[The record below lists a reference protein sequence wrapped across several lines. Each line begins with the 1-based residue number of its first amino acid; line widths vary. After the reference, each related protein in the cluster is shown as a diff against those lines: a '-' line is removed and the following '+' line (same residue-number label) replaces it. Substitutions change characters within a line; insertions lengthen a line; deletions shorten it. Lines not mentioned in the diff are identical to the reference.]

1 MEAGTGLTERGER
14 AVVLGGS
21 MAGLLAARVLSD
33 FYRTVTIVERDMLP
47 HTSAQRPGVPQGRHV
62 HGLLSSG
69 SQVLDELF
77 PGLLADLVAGGANVV
92 EGGLSTA
99 CVRFGGREL
108 NRFGRF
114 ADPQALVTYLA
125 SRPLLEATVRNR
137 VRTLDN
143 VTILEF
149 HNANEPM
156 ATQPGRVTGV
166 RVVNRRDGTDTV
178 LPAELVVDASGRGAR
193 TPAFLERLGYIR
205 PPEERIVMQVAYAS
219 QLLRVPPNTLNERL
233 ILVGALPERPTGG
246 AMFACENDTWM
257 VTLAGMAGHDPPT
270 DPIGMLRF
278 AAEFAPAPMM
288 AAMAAAESLSEV
300 RHCRF
305 GESRW
310 RRYDKMQRLPSGLL
324 VVGDAICSFNP
335 VYGQGM
341 SVAALQAI
349 ALRDC
354 LRRGKGDLA
363 RRFFRAAAQPIRAA
377 WQLTANADLAL
388 LQAQGRPSA
397 ATRLGLWYTKQ
408 VLTAAES
415 DTVVTERLFRVT
427 NLVDRPAQLLH
438 PAMLARVATASRRRR
453 QRSGVSESHYCPRQ
467 FAGSP

>member
-1 MEAGTGLTERGER
+1 MEAQRQITARGER

-21 MAGLLAARVLSD
+21 IAGLLAARVLSD
-33 FYRTVTIVERDMLP
+33 FYRTVTVVERDVLP
-47 HTSAQRPGVPQGRHV
+47 QMAAQRPGVPQGRHV

-77 PGLLADLVAGGANVV
+77 PGLLADLVAHGANVL
-92 EGGLSTA
+92 EGGLSGA

-108 NRFGRF
+108 DRSGRF

-137 VRTLDN
+137 VRALDN
-143 VTILEF
+143 VAILEF
-149 HNANEPM
+149 HNAVELM
-156 ATQPGRVTGV
+156 AMQRERVTGV
-166 RVVNRRDGTDTV
+166 RVVNRSDGTETI
-178 LPAELVVDASGRGAR
+178 LPTDLVVDASGRGGR
-193 TPAFLERLGYIR
+193 TPAFLDRLGYGR
-205 PPEERIVMQVAYAS
+205 PREQRIAVGVTYVS
-219 QLLRVPPNTLNERL
+219 QLLRVPPDALTEKL

-246 AMFACENDTWM
+246 ALFACENGTWM
-257 VTLAGMAGHDPPT
+257 VTLAGLAGHEPPVDPV
-270 DPIGMLRF
+270 GMLRF

-288 AAMAAAESLSEV
+288 AALAAAESLSEV

-310 RRYDKMQRLPSGLL
+310 HRYDKMQRLPAGLL

-341 SVAALQAI
+341 SVAALEAI

-354 LRRGKGDLA
+354 LRRNDDDLA

-377 WQLTANADLAL
+377 WQLTANADLAM
-388 LQAQGRPSA
+388 QARRRHSA
-397 ATRLGLWYTKQ
+397 ATRLGNWYTKR

-427 NLVDRPAQLLH
+427 NLVDRPAHLLH
-438 PAMLARVATASRRRR
+438 PAMVARVATANRR
-453 QRSGVSESHYCPRQ
+453 QRQRSESPAIPRQ
-467 FAGSP
+467 FAASP

>member
-1 MEAGTGLTERGER
+1 MQAQRQIAERGER

-33 FYRTVTIVERDMLP
+33 FYRTVTIVERDVLP
-47 HTSAQRPGVPQGRHV
+47 RMPAQRPGVPQGRHV

-77 PGLLADLVAGGANVV
+77 PGLLADLVTRGANVL
-92 EGGLSTA
+92 EGGLSSA

-108 NRFGRF
+108 ERSGRF
-114 ADPQALVTYLA
+114 ANPQALVTYLA

-137 VRTLDN
+137 VRALDN
-143 VTILEF
+143 VAILEF
-149 HNANEPM
+149 HNAVELI
-156 ATQPGRVTGV
+156 ATRPERVTGV
-166 RVVNRRDGTDTV
+166 RVVNRGDGTETV
-178 LPAELVVDASGRGAR
+178 LPADLVVDACGRGAR
-193 TPAFLERLGYIR
+193 TPAFLGTLGYGR
-205 PPEERIVMQVAYAS
+205 PPEQSISARVAYAS
-219 QLLRVPPNTLNERL
+219 QLLWVPPDALTEKL

-246 AMFACENDTWM
+246 ALFACENGTWM
-257 VTLAGMAGHDPPT
+257 VTLAGLAGHEPPT
-270 DPIGMLRF
+270 DPVGMLRF

-288 AAMAAAESLSEV
+288 AALAAAESLSEV

-310 RRYDKMQRLPSGLL
+310 RRYDKMQRLPAGLL

-341 SVAALQAI
+341 SVAALEAI
-349 ALRDC
+349 VLRDC
-354 LRRGKGDLA
+354 LRRGEADLP
-363 RRFFRAAAQPIRAA
+363 RRFFRAVAQPIRSA
-377 WQLTANADLAL
+377 WQLTANADHAL
-388 LQAQGRPSA
+388 LQAQRRPSA
-397 ATRLGLWYTKQ
+397 ATRLGHWYTNQ

-427 NLVDRPAQLLH
+427 NLVDRPARLLH
-438 PAMLARVATASRRRR
+438 PAMVARVATAHRRR
-453 QRSGVSESHYCPRQ
+453 QRGITPSLPMQ
-467 FAGSP
+467 FAPLP